1 MTKGTSVCG
10 WSRHAPE
17 HISGLTGQ
25 RANPPQAQRDHRG
38 PAGPVCHLGVASRN
52 SKASAARNDPEASPL

>member
-1 MTKGTSVCG
+1 MEWG
-10 WSRHAPE
+10 RHAPE
-17 HISGLTGQ
+17 DISGLTGQ
-25 RANPPQAQRDHRG
+25 SCQPTAGPPQAHRDHRG